1 MLEFVCYSLVWIFA
15 IYGFIE
21 VLKVI
26 AYTFIKTPIKQNGEL
41 HIIIGVKNCENNIE
55 SFIRTFFSKIL
66 NYNNV
71 GCQKVIVVDMNSTDN
86 SRCILKK
93 LNEDYSFEY
102 KELQSKESEKL

>member
-26 AYTFIKTPIKQNGEL
+26 AYTFVKPPVKPNGEL

-66 NYNNV
+66 NYNNAE
-71 GCQKVIVVDMNSTDN
+71 CKNIIVVDMNSTDN
-86 SRCILKK
+86 SKNILKK

-102 KELQSKESEKL
+102 KELN